1 MMKIRQDN
9 DMSDHTSMVN
19 VENKSKLSWSI
30 GPGCHLWQK
39 TRQDNDVIDYT
50 MVRYTE
56 NDTKLSLLIRS
67 GVDYDK
73 NQIR

>member
-1 MMKIRQDN
+1 MKVSYHDQLDRGAIYD
-9 DMSDHTSMVN
+9 
-19 VENKSKLSWSI
+19 K
-30 GPGCHLWQK
+30 K

-50 MVRYTE
+50 MARYTE

-67 GVDYDK
+67 GADYDK